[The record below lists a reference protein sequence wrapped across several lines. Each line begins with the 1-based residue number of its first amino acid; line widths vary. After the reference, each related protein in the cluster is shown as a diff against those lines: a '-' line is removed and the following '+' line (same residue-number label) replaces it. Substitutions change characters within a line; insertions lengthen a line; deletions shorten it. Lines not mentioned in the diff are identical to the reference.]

1 MRELIV
7 TEFASLDLVM
17 EAPGGE
23 AGYAHA
29 GWVAPYFSEEL
40 GAYKYEEQA
49 AADVLLLGRT
59 TYESFAA
66 AWPTRHDPM
75 ADKINGMRKLVVSTT
90 LGRSDTDPGTGWHD
104 TTVIAGDPEPAIRDV
119 KAQDGGPILVPG
131 SRTLVHWL
139 LARDLV
145 DRVNLQVFPLV
156 LGSGSRVFP
165 DSEHPLRLSLIA
177 SRALGSGVVLQS
189 YAPVGADPERSRTW
203 AFERDR

>member
-40 GAYKYEEQA
+40 GAYKLEEQV

-59 TYESFAA
+59 TYESFAG
-66 AWPTRHDPM
+66 AWPGRDDPM
-75 ADKINGMRKLVVSTT
+75 AAKINGMRKLVVSTT
-90 LGRSDTDPGTGWHD
+90 LGSSDWHD
-104 TTVIAGDPEPAIRDV
+104 TTVIAGDPEPALRDL
-119 KAQDGGPILVPG
+119 KGEDGGPILVAG

-139 LARDLV
+139 LAHDLV

-156 LGSGSRVFP
+156 LGSGRRVFP
-165 DSEHPLRLSLIA
+165 DAGHPLPLSLVA
-177 SRALGSGVVLQS
+177 SRALESGVVLQS
-189 YAPVGADPERSRTW
+189 YTPVTS
-203 AFERDR
+203 